1 MDTRKI
7 KSYLM
12 LGLFTLLFFIQIIP
26 VAHSIF
32 TVLANGLTVIIR
44 DPVTILFREP
54 PPPGSSEKGGIGPY
68 LLGTLL
74 LVSIASLIGIPISI
88 LAAAYSNE
96 GYNRT
101 LGWLS
106 RLVARLIVEFPTII
120 IGLSVYGV
128 VILLNE
134 ALNRF
139 IEYLGL
145 GTVVYIPR
153 FSTLSGAIALAIVM
167 IPYVFTQS
175 DEGFS
180 SIPQSIREA
189 VYALG
194 VSRVRVFL
202 VLSGYIKS
210 FIISGAIIGVAK
222 ILGETAPLL
231 FTAFGNDF
239 YVNRF
244 PDILLNPIGSL
255 TLWIFKAALSPYDN
269 WIELAW
275 AASSILILIIL
286 ILFIVSRYL
295 IYKGEFFK

>member
-1 MDTRKI
+1 
-7 KSYLM
+7 M

>member
-1 MDTRKI
+1 
-7 KSYLM
+7 M

-202 VLSGYIKS
+202 VLSGYIRS